1 MRSTALTRAPA
12 VSTAGVSVRAAVPSD
27 VLAIREIVENYT
39 TDRILLAH
47 DLVAYYEA
55 VTDFVVAE
63 KDREIVGCGAL
74 HVLWSDLGEVRTLG
88 VTPALRGTGV
98 GHLMLDALHARAR
111 ELNLARLFCLTF
123 EVDFFTQHG
132 YAPVAGEVV
141 DPDVYRE
148 MMLSHDDG
156 VAEFLDLARMKPNTL
171 GNTRMLR
178 AL

>member
-1 MRSTALTRAPA
+1 M
-12 VSTAGVSVRAAVPSD
+12 STAGVSVRAARPSD
-27 VLAIREIVENYT
+27 VLAIRDIVENYT
-39 TDRILLAH
+39 SDRILLAH

-63 KDREIVGCGAL
+63 RDGVIVGCGAL

-88 VTPALRGTGV
+88 VTPALRATGV
-98 GHLMLDALHARAR
+98 GHAMLEALHARAQ
-111 ELNLARLFCLTF
+111 ELQLDRLFCLTF
-123 EVDFFTQHG
+123 EVEFFAKHG

-156 VAEFLDLARMKPNTL
+156 VAEFLDLARVKPNTL

-178 AL
+178 SL